1 MTFRLIAMMALTI
14 AGFGVRRANAQSAI
28 VYYDHRPGDS
38 SIVPRMSYLM
48 PGDRTSRDTNPK
60 ERHAGLPPALRIPQ
74 GSSVCVVVEHAN
86 TLLYTYTAASK
97 SVTTEA
103 PTGLASLLSSIV
115 PIITAIEKS
124 SNARGNLATSR
135 DAEAD
140 LLQYAREVQHIAD
153 IASNLDDVRSE
164 TDAEPGLGRA
174 AHAADSLAQVAQTEN
189 TSAAKLFTAHR
200 SDTVFV
206 LLRDV
211 QTSAFNHITA
221 ETQEIRLAAAASDP
235 TFCAL
240 LDDSRVRTTLAV
252 TRKFKVASGE
262 LPLRPARDSVFS
274 VVSDPLST
282 RVFELVP
289 AAVLSFDMQ
298 GRRRFGIDNG
308 VVRGREDRRPMF
320 NPGILA
326 LGRVAGPLWAAA
338 GVAKGF
344 DVSPDLFV
352 GATLRAGE
360 SVIGTNIVVGA
371 GLSVSKVVVGLSEGR
386 EGAAVPSD
394 ATDLQQIVKRE
405 YRTGVGVIF
414 SVSGLSFARME
425 KK

>member
-1 MTFRLIAMMALTI
+1 
-14 AGFGVRRANAQSAI
+14 
-28 VYYDHRPGDS
+28 
-38 SIVPRMSYLM
+38 
-48 PGDRTSRDTNPK
+48 
-60 ERHAGLPPALRIPQ
+60 
-74 GSSVCVVVEHAN
+74 VVEHAN

-124 SNARGNLATSR
+124 SNARGYLATSR

-174 AHAADSLAQVAQTEN
+174 AHAADSLAQVAETEN

-211 QTSAFNHITA
+211 QTSAFSHITA
-221 ETQEIRLAAAASDP
+221 ESQEIRLAAAASDP

-320 NPGILA
+320 NPGMLA

-414 SVSGLSFARME
+414 SVSGLSLARME